1 MSSNLLLSVKD
12 SSVRYT
18 NVPIFENLSFNIHE
32 NAKIALVGK
41 NGAGKSTLMNII
53 TGARD
58 LDEGERWELPGLSI
72 GYLKQDIAP
81 KDGQSIFDF
90 IFEEIQGEDREM
102 QQYKVELICDALELE
117 QGAMMTKLSGGQLR
131 RAGLARALVEEPD
144 ILLLD
149 EPTNHLDLAAIEWL
163 EGYLNSYRGA
173 ILCISHDRAF
183 LANITNKIFWLDRG
197 GLKVSPRG
205 FGYFEEWSE
214 MLLEQEE
221 RELQNRKQSVG
232 LEVEW
237 MNKGVKAR
245 RKRNVRRLE
254 QVKKMR
260 DQLIADQ
267 AAYRRAT
274 AKIKITDKRS
284 GEEEHSSKNVAEFH
298 NVYKTFE
305 NKETGTTTNILDKF
319 SIKIR
324 RGDRIGLLGRNGS
337 GKTSFLKLL
346 IGEHQPDQGRVKRRK
361 ELEFSYFDQKRADLN
376 PEDSLWKTLVPSGG
390 DYINVMGKERHVC
403 GYLKDFMFDP
413 SDARRAV
420 STLSG
425 GQKNRLML
433 AKILADPKSCLIL
446 DEPTNDLD
454 METLDMLEEILINYQ
469 GTLIIVSHDRD
480 FLDQTV
486 TKILAFEGNAVV
498 EQHIGGYSDYL
509 ENKKKQNAPKL
520 SKPKDK
526 IKTEKPVAPIAADEK
541 EAKTTPVKLTYKDQR
556 ALDLLPKEIAKLES
570 RIAGLE
576 TKLAAPDFYQENPD
590 DFHATVKE
598 LETIKG
604 RLAEKEDLWL
614 ELEEKS
620 MG

>member
-197 GLKVSPRG
+197 GLKVAPRG

-425 GQKNRLML
+425 GQKNRLIL